1 MKEMKMAWVPYVP
14 LDRYCC
20 VIYVEQY
27 LLPFVFIAYIPAFSY
42 YIETYYFVHLD
53 IALPTGSAGLKA
65 WKQKYSLS
73 VAPSGREFYELM
85 LSKFHALGYI
95 FISVA
100 YLFQSIFIHHLVM
113 CHICTTTSSDYL
125 IPGLYIYRSA
135 LMHTGTERVD
145 NFCYSMPCKLNWV

>member
-1 MKEMKMAWVPYVP
+1 MFNFTGRLSFSSIRWNWHIFGSNGKRRNSTNERDEDGMGS
-14 LDRYCC
+14 LCSCQDRYCC

-27 LLPFVFIAYIPAFSY
+27 LFPFVFIAYILAFSC

-73 VAPSGREFYELM
+73 VAPSWREFYELM
-85 LSKFHALGYI
+85 LSIFHALAYI

-113 CHICTTTSSDYL
+113 CHICTTTSSDY
-125 IPGLYIYRSA
+125 
-135 LMHTGTERVD
+135 
-145 NFCYSMPCKLNWV
+145 

>member
-27 LLPFVFIAYIPAFSY
+27 LLPFVFIAYIPAFSC

-53 IALPTGSAGLKA
+53 IALPTGLAELKA

-73 VAPSGREFYELM
+73 VAPSGREFYELV
-85 LSKFHALGYI
+85 LSIFHALGYI

-100 YLFQSIFIHHLVM
+100 YLFQSIFIHHLMM
-113 CHICTTTSSDYL
+113 CHICTTTSYDY
-125 IPGLYIYRSA
+125 
-135 LMHTGTERVD
+135 
-145 NFCYSMPCKLNWV
+145 

>member
-1 MKEMKMAWVPYVP
+1 
-14 LDRYCC
+14 
-20 VIYVEQY
+20 
-27 LLPFVFIAYIPAFSY
+27 LLPFVFIAYILAFSC

-95 FISVA
+95 FIFVA

-113 CHICTTTSSDYL
+113 CHICTTTSSDY
-125 IPGLYIYRSA
+125 
-135 LMHTGTERVD
+135 
-145 NFCYSMPCKLNWV
+145 